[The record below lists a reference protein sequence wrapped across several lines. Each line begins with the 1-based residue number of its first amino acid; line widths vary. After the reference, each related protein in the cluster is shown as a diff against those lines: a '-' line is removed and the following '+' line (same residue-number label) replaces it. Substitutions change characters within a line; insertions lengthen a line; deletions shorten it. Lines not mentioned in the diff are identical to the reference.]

1 MKPDLP
7 DSAPPQSTPATRDR
21 LIAAM
26 QDALRNKGYHGVG
39 LSELLTKA
47 QAPKGVLYH
56 HFPGGKSE
64 LAVAAIEA
72 VIHQLTAGLQR
83 LMARDPDPARALATW
98 MNNAQKVLAGSGF
111 AEGCPLATIALEST
125 PDDTQVRTALAQGFA
140 AIRQSLTTTLHT
152 AGIEGNRS
160 AKLAALIVSAYEGAL
175 VQARV
180 AGQVDAMRDTTDALV
195 DLVHAS
201 LPPTPNRSTPNT
213 QTP

>member
-1 MKPDLP
+1 
-7 DSAPPQSTPATRDR
+7 
-21 LIAAM
+21 M
-26 QDALRNKGYHGVG
+26 QDALRSKGYHGVG
-39 LSELLTKA
+39 LSELLAKA

-64 LAVAAIEA
+64 LAVAAIDS

-83 LMARDPDPARALATW
+83 LMVRDPDPARALATW
-98 MNNAQKVLAGSGF
+98 MDNAQKVLAGSGF

-140 AIRQSLTTTLHT
+140 AIRQHLAARLHG
-152 AGIEGNRS
+152 AGITERRAAQLS
-160 AKLAALIVSAYEGAL
+160 ALIVSAYEGAL

-195 DLVHAS
+195 ELVRAS
-201 LPPTPNRSTPNT
+201 LPATPNRSTPG
-213 QTP
+213 TPTP